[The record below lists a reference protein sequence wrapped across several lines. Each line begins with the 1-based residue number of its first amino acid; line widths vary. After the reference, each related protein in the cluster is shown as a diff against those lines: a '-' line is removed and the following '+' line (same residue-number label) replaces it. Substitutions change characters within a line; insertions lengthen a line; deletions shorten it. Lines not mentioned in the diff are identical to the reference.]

1 MKIVLENCNSIDTGE
16 ININENSLNI
26 KHAINGT
33 GKTTI
38 SKAIAAYIKDKNE
51 GTNNLI
57 DLKPFKFRKDNNNN
71 PRIEGLDSIN
81 EVAIFNED
89 YINTCVFVQNEILKN
104 SFEILIK
111 DDSYEKGIQE
121 INKLIKEIGYTFSEN
136 QELEE
141 LIIDLGE
148 LSGCFGKTKKISK
161 ASSIHK
167 GIGKGNKVEN
177 VPEKLNSYKDFIQH
191 NENVKWLKWQ
201 IQGSNYLNISH
212 ICPYCTSE
220 VEDKKETILSVK
232 EEYDAK
238 LIEHLNTV
246 IGAVEKL
253 KNYFVEDTYKNIIE
267 IAKSIDGIKEEQE
280 IYLLAVR
287 EQIELLHSKL
297 QKIKFLSFRTLKDF
311 DDVESVISNLK
322 IDLKSL
328 NHLDS
333 TETSDKIKKIN
344 DSLDHILNQ
353 SGKLKGE
360 VAQQKRRIE
369 KTIRECKVEINEFL
383 KYAGYKYV
391 VNIEEDEEKKYK
403 LTLNHIDFEDDHIDN
418 ANLHL
423 SFGEKNAFS
432 LILFMFDAIK
442 SNADLIIL
450 DDPISSFDKNKKYAV
465 IDRLFRGEKSFKGKT
480 VLMLTHDFDP
490 ILDIIYHHHDRFS
503 YLNSKAHFL
512 ENINGNLTEKEI
524 NRIDIKTF
532 IDITM
537 ENIEYIEPTINRCI
551 YLRRY
556 MELHNN
562 KGNGYHLLSNLFHK
576 RENPIKKIEDIKTK
590 KIVEI
595 AMTSD
600 EIKNGEREIQKWIS
614 DFSYEENFRFIN
626 DTDNLIELF
635 ESTDSN
641 YEKLQIYRTINKE
654 ISDNDVIKKFVN
666 EVYHIENNYI
676 YQLNPHKYQTVPK
689 YIIDECKKEI
699 DSLKEPVL

>member
-1 MKIVLENCNSIDTGE
+1 MRIVLENCNSIDKGE
-16 ININENSLNI
+16 ININANSLNI

-38 SKAIAAYIKDKNE
+38 SKAIEAYIQDKNK
-51 GTNNLI
+51 GTNKLL
-57 DLKPFKFRKDNNNN
+57 DLKPFKFRKEKNNNN
-71 PRIEGLDSIN
+71 PKIEGLDSIN

-89 YINTCVFVQNEILKN
+89 YINRCVFVQNEILKN
-104 SFEILIK
+104 SFEIFIK
-111 DDSYEKGIQE
+111 DDNYEKGMQE
-121 INKLIKEIGYTFSEN
+121 INKLIKEIGDTFSEN
-136 QELEE
+136 QELED
-141 LIIDLGE
+141 LIRDLDE

-161 ASSIHK
+161 ASSIYK

-177 VPEKLNSYKDFIQH
+177 IPIKLNSYKDFIQH

-220 VEDKKETILSVK
+220 VEDKKEIILSVK

-238 LIEHLNTV
+238 LIEHLNKV
-246 IGAVEKL
+246 IGVVERL
-253 KNYFVEDTYKNIIE
+253 KDYFVEDTYKNIIE
-267 IAKSIDGIKEEQE
+267 ISKSIDGLKEEQE
-280 IYLLAVR
+280 VYLLAVR
-287 EQIELLHSKL
+287 DQIELLHSKL
-297 QKIKFLSFRTLKDF
+297 QNVKFLSFRTLKDF
-311 DDVESVISNLK
+311 DDVKSVISNLK

-328 NHLDS
+328 NHLQSD
-333 TETSDKIKKIN
+333 ETSVKIKKIN
-344 DSLDHILNQ
+344 DSLDHILTQ

-360 VAQQKRRIE
+360 VEQQKRRIE
-369 KTIRECKVEINEFL
+369 KTIREYKVEINEFL

-391 VNIEEDEEKKYK
+391 VNMEEDTDKKYK
-403 LTLNHIDFEDDHIDN
+403 LTLNHIDLEEENIDN

-432 LILFMFDAIK
+432 LILFMFEAIK

-465 IDRLFRGEKSFKGKT
+465 IDRLFRGKKSFKGKT

-490 ILDIIYHHHDRFS
+490 ILDIIYHHNDRFS
-503 YLNSKAHFL
+503 YLNSKAYFL
-512 ENINGNLTEKEI
+512 ENVNGILTEKEI
-524 NRIDIKTF
+524 NRVDIKTF

-537 ENIEYIEPTINRCI
+537 ENIEHVENTINRCI

-556 MELHNN
+556 MELLNS
-562 KGNGYHLLSNLFHK
+562 KGDGYHLLSNLFHK
-576 RENPIKKIEDIKTK
+576 RETPIKKIEDEKRDMTLK
-590 KIVEI
+590 EI
-595 AMTSD
+595 ED
-600 EIKNGEREIQKWIS
+600 GEKEIKEHIP
-614 DFSYEENFRFIN
+614 DFNYEESLRFIN
-626 DTDNLIELF
+626 DTDKLIDLF
-635 ESTDSN
+635 EATNSN
-641 YEKLQIYRTINKE
+641 YEKLQIYRIINQE

-699 DSLKEPVL
+699 NSLKESAL